1 MATQISASE
10 LAAKLVVEGCLAT
23 VAGTVQGKVPVEGMP
38 VTELERA
45 DLGLSQGGKT
55 AFYPLGQSGVFLDLS
70 GTSASVFYSGQDFD
84 RALPALDSALKRA
97 YPNAKQTKDTPHP
110 RKKDNRFRSYE
121 IDFGNGKLA
130 VVEVDAAE
138 KAAREHTF
146 VVRIA
151 PMARRN

>member
-10 LAAKLVVEGCLAT
+10 LAAKLVVDGCLAT
-23 VAGTVQGKVPVEGMP
+23 VAGAVQGTVPIEGMS

-45 DLGLSQGGKT
+45 ELGLAQGGKT
-55 AFYPLGQSGVFLDLS
+55 VFYPLGKNGVFLDLS
-70 GTSASVFYSGQDFD
+70 GTSASVFYSDQDFD
-84 RALPALDSALKRA
+84 RALPALDAALKRA
-97 YPNAKQTKDTPHP
+97 HPNAKQVKDTPHP
-110 RKKDNRFRSYE
+110 RKKDYRFRSYE
-121 IDFGNGKLA
+121 VDFGNGKLA

-146 VVRIA
+146 AVRIM